1 MPNTIS
7 KEMLKSAL
15 MDLAKSDQDFFIALL
30 SEALKNAAQNT
41 GTSTRIKGVKQKGGK
56 IPLPAKVNP
65 SYRQEAKA
73 LRGQYAI
80 SQSDILELRDL
91 FADAPSAETIIETL
105 TK

>member
-15 MDLAKSDQDFFIALL
+15 MDLAKSDQDFFVALL

-41 GTSTRIKGVKQKGGK
+41 GTSTRIKGVKQKESK
-56 IPLPAKVNP
+56 IPLPVKINP
-65 SYRQEAKA
+65 SYREEAKT
-73 LRGQYAI
+73 LRRQYII
-80 SQSDILELRDL
+80 SHSDLLELRDL
-91 FADAPSAETIIETL
+91 FADAPSAEAIIETL